1 MDPATLV
8 DLNRYPI
15 DRLDDAAGQALLAR
29 ARADLDGR
37 ALALLPG
44 FLRPEAIAAMV
55 AEAEP
60 LEAGAHRRE
69 RERTAYGWMDNRG
82 FPDGHPRR
90 ALHTLRGGSITRDMI
105 PPEGPTAML
114 YAWPPLV
121 DFVRRALGH
130 ETLYPCA
137 DPWLA
142 LEFHIEAEGDRFG
155 WHYDT
160 NDGVVSLLLR
170 APDEGG
176 QFEYVPFIRDE
187 DDENYDEVARV
198 FAGSSTLV
206 QRPAM
211 APGTFI
217 LFRGRRSIHRV
228 SPVVRT
234 RRPRLIAL
242 LSYDRNPGMVFPE
255 ATVRAVLN
263 PSSEPH
269 LGSHS

>member
-1 MDPATLV
+1 M
-8 DLNRYPI
+8 
-15 DRLDDAAGQALLAR
+15 
-29 ARADLDGR
+29 
-37 ALALLPG
+37 
-44 FLRPEAIAAMV
+44 
-55 AEAEP
+55 
-60 LEAGAHRRE
+60 
-69 RERTAYGWMDNRG
+69 
-82 FPDGHPRR
+82 
-90 ALHTLRGGSITRDMI
+90 
-105 PPEGPTAML
+105 
-114 YAWPPLV
+114 
-121 DFVRRALGH
+121 
-130 ETLYPCA
+130 
-137 DPWLA
+137 
-142 LEFHIEAEGDRFG
+142 
-155 WHYDT
+155 
-160 NDGVVSLLLR
+160 
-170 APDEGG
+170 
-176 QFEYVPFIRDE
+176 PFIRDE

-198 FAGSSTLV
+198 FAGTSTLV